1 MVASSDKAK
10 KKVTSSES
18 EVEEESQSEE
28 MEEGIDSSELMA
40 SVLTKTLEVIHNNK
54 VWKFQYRD
62 LNWSEKYKCIDNS
75 QDWVEGE
82 FSFSL
87 SKYYLNALEM
97 MIVES
102 PIRPLTATTIGNLDT
117 SVVAQLVAVVPPPA
131 DESPNAIKK
140 A

>member
-102 PIRPLTATTIGNLDT
+102 PSGNVDI
-117 SVVAQLVAVVPPPA
+117 S
-131 DESPNAIKK
+131 I
-140 A
+140 